1 MFLDLLRRRNPEFV
15 KTAISLHQAGQIP
28 ANCYVLDLDTVE
40 KNARHMKQEAAKNG
54 LKIFAMTKQV
64 GRYPGMSQALIAGGI
79 DAAVAVDMQCARAA
93 CAGGL
98 RLGHVG
104 HLVQVPR
111 FEADMAASLC
121 PDYWTVFSL
130 EKAQEASQATLHRN
144 ARTGRSERQKIL
156 VRIHA
161 PGDRFYNGHAGGFAA
176 ETIVEVA
183 RQIDALPGCQF
194 AGITSFPALL
204 FDDAQSQVKPT
215 PNLATLHHA
224 KVQLAAAGFTQMEIN
239 APGTTSSALFG
250 ALAQAGATQVEPG
263 HGLTGTTPL
272 HARQDLAELP
282 ALLYLSEVSHFHQ
295 ERAYCFGGGLYIDP
309 VFPDYTVRALISA
322 TPTVADAALYPVDIP
337 PAQAIDYYGMAHASS
352 VQVKSGD
359 SVVFGFRPQA
369 FITRAFVVGIRG
381 LHCGQ
386 PVVGPTYNAQGWPEA
401 WPGVVTGA
409 PT

>member
-1 MFLDLLRRRNPEFV
+1 MQ
-15 KTAISLHQAGQIP
+15 LHQDGKIP

-40 KNARHMKQEAAKNG
+40 KNARHLKHEATQHG
-54 LKIFAMTKQV
+54 LKIFAMTKQT
-64 GRYPGMSQALIAGGI
+64 GRYPGMSQALVAGGI

-93 CAGGL
+93 CAGGM

-111 FEADMAASLC
+111 HEADTAASLC
-121 PDYWTVFSL
+121 PEFWTVFSH
-130 EKAQEASQATLHRN
+130 EKAQEASDATLKRN
-144 ARTGRSERQKIL
+144 ARLGRTEKQKVL
-156 VRIHA
+156 LRIHA
-161 PGDRFYNGHAGGFAA
+161 PGDSFYNGHEGGFAA
-176 ETIVEVA
+176 DTIVEVA

-204 FDDAQSQVKPT
+204 FDQDLGTVKPT
-215 PNLATLHHA
+215 PNLSTLQRA
-224 KVQLAAAGFTQMEIN
+224 KAQLAAAGYSQIEIN
-239 APGTTSSALFG
+239 APGTTSSTLFA

-322 TPTVADAALYPVDIP
+322 TPTVSDAALYPVDMP
-337 PAQAIDYYGMAHASS
+337 AAQAIDYYGMAHATAA
-352 VQVKSGD
+352 QVGSGD

-381 LHCGQ
+381 LHSGK
-386 PVVGPTYNAQGWPEA
+386 PVVGPSYNAQGWPEA
-401 WPGVVTGA
+401 WPGALEGESA
-409 PT
+409 